1 MESTK
6 REWNGDVDL
15 GDGVLQR
22 QHAEYIQR
30 TEAVEQLVAVD
41 RALLALS
48 SLLKAVQSQVNKDII
63 FIDLG
68 MYMYTSECLVL
79 NT

>member
-41 RALLALS
+41 RALHTLTP
-48 SLLKAVQSQVNKDII
+48 LLKAVQTQVNEDII

-68 MYMYTSECLVL
+68 MYNSECLVL
-79 NT
+79 NI